1 MNTFV
6 VAGIISVVFLIAK
19 FIEMRFVDKESKP
32 LKLLIRDSLL
42 VFVSV
47 LFGLF
52 VIDQLKPVIQE
63 GGEAIIS
70 NPAVFTDNPGFWQVG
85 IDETIFVFFFIGV
98 GIFL

>member
-70 NPAVFTDNPGFWQVG
+70 NPAVFTDNPGF
-85 IDETIFVFFFIGV
+85 
-98 GIFL
+98 